1 MKTILVPTD
10 LSEAADNAA
19 RYAIHLAKTLK
30 ANVKLCNAIKVP
42 LESSMAANIVWPVY
56 DYNDLEKDVSKE
68 LEHLAKK
75 LMTEDRDNSSL
86 QSFHPRIE
94 ICCGAGLVTDVVKS
108 IVEKERIA
116 LVVMGMS
123 GAGKVSRFLLGS
135 NSRDLIDTANSPVLL
150 IPHTATFKPIEKVTF
165 ATNLSQDDIGLIH
178 SLAGLVRAFN
188 AELLISNLSDISKRK
203 QDHQKVVDSFLTDVT
218 CKVNYPKIYYRQ
230 VSTKEIDEG
239 LEWISLYTQVSM
251 LAIVH
256 HKPVMFSLFDKSH
269 TQKLAKHITIPLLVF
284 PQTKAEALL
293 PVF

>member
-10 LSEAADNAA
+10 FSEAADNAA

-42 LESSMAANIVWPVY
+42 LESSMAANLVWPAYNY
-56 DYNDLEKDVSKE
+56 DDLEKDVLKE
-68 LEHLAKK
+68 LKHLADR
-75 LMTEDRDNSSL
+75 LMTEDRDNTSL
-86 QSFHPRIE
+86 QSFHPRVDT
-94 ICCGAGLVTDVVKS
+94 CCGAGPVTDVVKN
-108 IVEKERIA
+108 IVGKERIC

-135 NSRDLIDTANSPVLL
+135 NSRDLIDVADFPVLL

-165 ATNLSQDDIGLIH
+165 ATNLSGDDIGLIH
-178 SLAGLVRAFN
+178 SLAGLVRPFN
-188 AELLISNLSDISKRK
+188 AELLISNLSDTGKHK
-203 QDHQKVVDSFLTDVT
+203 QDHQKMVDGFLNDVT
-218 CKVNYPKIYYRQ
+218 CKVDYPKIYYRQ
-230 VSTKEIDEG
+230 ISTKEIDEG
-239 LEWISLYTQVSM
+239 LEWISLHTQANM

-256 HKPVMFSLFDKSH
+256 HKPVMFSLFDKSY

-284 PQTKAEALL
+284 PKVKAETPL